1 MNIMHDIAIDKPNV
15 SRLSNL
21 LASRES
27 EVAHEASM
35 ESESHDEQDVRKA
48 MLDQAFEQAREQ
60 GRTMGL
66 ADAEAEVARRSGAVE
81 LNLRSEYEAA
91 HLSMEKQRE
100 KLLRLAESIQAE
112 LERFSE
118 QCEAT
123 ALEVAYA
130 AVLRLLDQKAV
141 ERTLMQELC
150 RAALKSHG
158 LDGAV
163 LRVAEDDLESVELD
177 IPGTR
182 IVADQRLRPGQCVM
196 ETARGQYE
204 TGLDVRLE
212 AMRQAFLKGLAAR
225 FEAP

>member
-27 EVAHEASM
+27 EVTRETPI
-35 ESESHDEQDVRKA
+35 ENEPHDEQGAREA
-48 MLDQAFEQAREQ
+48 MLNQAFEQAREQ
-60 GRTMGL
+60 GRAMGL
-66 ADAEAEVARRSGAVE
+66 ADAEAEIARRSGTVE
-81 LNLRSEYEAA
+81 MHLRSEYDAA
-91 HLSMEKQRE
+91 RSSMEKQRE
-100 KLLRLAESIQAE
+100 KLLQLIESIKAE
-112 LERFSE
+112 FERFSR

-150 RAALKSHG
+150 RAALKPHD
-158 LDGAV
+158 LDGAT
-163 LRVAEDDLESVELD
+163 LHVAEDDLESIELD
-177 IPGTR
+177 ISGAR
-182 IVADQRLRPGQCVM
+182 IVADQRLRPGQCVI

-212 AMRQAFLKGLAAR
+212 AMRRAFLKGLAAH